1 MATVKMVGVDAAFA
15 NMGFAQVEIDIN
27 TLEIRPIKLHLVS
40 TEPEAKKKNIRMSS
54 DNLRRAELL
63 RDGLITMQKGMSMMS
78 AEVPSGAKSAKAA
91 YGFGVAVGVLASRNL
106 PIIQVNPIE
115 VKVASVNKKSATK
128 KEMIDWAI
136 GLYPDLNWIR
146 HNGKITNANEHLA
159 DALAIIHAAVKT
171 AEFNSAVAM
180 LRSVAAE

>member
-1 MATVKMVGVDAAFA
+1 MASVTIVGVDAAFA
-15 NMGFAQVEIDIN
+15 NMGFAQADIDVH
-27 TLEIRPIKLHLVS
+27 TFEIRPTKLHLVS
-40 TEPEAKKKNIRMSS
+40 TEPETKKKNVRMSS

-63 RDGLITMQKGMSMMS
+63 KDGMQLMQNGASMMA

-91 YGFGVAVGVLASRNL
+91 YGFGVAVGVLACRTL

-115 VKVASVNKKSATK
+115 VKVASVGKKSASK

-136 GLYPDLNWIR
+136 DLYPDLNWIR

-159 DALAIIHAAVKT
+159 DALAIIHASVKT
-171 AEFNSAVAM
+171 AEFKSAVAM
-180 LRSVAAE
+180 MRSIAAE